1 MHKQLGQEA
10 FTLNHYDFA
19 EMTAEP
25 DQDLWKEF
33 LALPEITEWRNNE
46 FQLISD
52 SELKKTIKGIHKS
65 KSVGQSQLIGALS
78 KVNEG
83 SVQKTGPAFIY
94 CHTPLNSEEA
104 QAPDVVMLT
113 KNLFQDMD

>member
-25 DQDLWKEF
+25 DQDIWKEF
-33 LALPEITEWRNNE
+33 LAIPEIAEWRDAE
-46 FQLISD
+46 FQLLSD

-83 SVQKTGPAFIY
+83 SAQKTGPAFIY
-94 CHTPLNSEEA
+94 CHTPLNTEEM
-104 QAPDVVMLT
+104 QAPDVIML
-113 KNLFQDMD
+113 NNNPFLDID